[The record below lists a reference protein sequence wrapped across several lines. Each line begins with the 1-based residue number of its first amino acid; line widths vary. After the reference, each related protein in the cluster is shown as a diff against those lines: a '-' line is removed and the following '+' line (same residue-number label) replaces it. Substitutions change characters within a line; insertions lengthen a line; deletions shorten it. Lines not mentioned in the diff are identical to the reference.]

1 MKLLVENPG
10 FILFAV
16 KKLILQVINGLFM
29 KADINVPIPV
39 LRRMP
44 SYLSL

>member
-1 MKLLVENPG
+1 
-10 FILFAV
+10 
-16 KKLILQVINGLFM
+16 M

-44 SYLSL
+44 SYLFFCKDFTKAGREVRVFYPDS